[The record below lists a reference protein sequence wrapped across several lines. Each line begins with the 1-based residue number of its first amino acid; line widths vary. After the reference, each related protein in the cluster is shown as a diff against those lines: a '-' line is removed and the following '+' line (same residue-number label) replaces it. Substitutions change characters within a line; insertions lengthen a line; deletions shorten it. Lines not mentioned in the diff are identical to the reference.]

1 MRKTLLAALA
11 LGATIFV
18 VPAVAGPIV
27 VTQPSV
33 ERAAQGPQN
42 PQGLQDVHW
51 RGRGWHRGWR
61 HHDRGWH
68 RGWRNR
74 HAGWGHRRHRW

>member
-1 MRKTLLAALA
+1 MRKTVLAALA
-11 LGATIFV
+11 VGALGLA

-33 ERAAQGPQN
+33 ERAAQGQQN
-42 PQGLQDVHW
+42 PLGLQDVHW

-68 RGWRNR
+68 RGWRHR
-74 HAGWGHRRHRW
+74 HWRRW